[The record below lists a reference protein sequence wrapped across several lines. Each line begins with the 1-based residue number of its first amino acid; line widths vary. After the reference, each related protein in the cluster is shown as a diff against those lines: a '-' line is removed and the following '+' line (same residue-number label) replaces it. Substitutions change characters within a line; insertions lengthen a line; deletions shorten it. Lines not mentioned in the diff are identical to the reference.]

1 MAPKWNWNQKHIWDK
16 KAQFTIMHRKH
27 RFCICRSRDIKR
39 DAWHWTRLG
48 SIGSI
53 TRLIKWRNSFCTL
66 RPPCMNEGKWSLK
79 VVPNVTLDIFR
90 NSKWKRFFF
99 LVNDL
104 SSVTVSQHS
113 LSHIPSLQAERQH
126 FYHCASIIMPKIV
139 ASRLLPSAMEMWQLW
154 IVWEKRKCLNQL
166 RLWKH
171 NELEHWGRG
180 DICCIDSP
188 SIM

>member
-99 LVNDL
+99 
-104 SSVTVSQHS
+104 SSEWSQWCHS
-113 LSHIPSLQAERQH
+113 LTTQSQSHPIS
-126 FYHCASIIMPKIV
+126 ASRTAARLPLCFNNNAQNCCFAFASVCNGNVTTVNCLGKTQMPK
-139 ASRLLPSAMEMWQLW
+139 SAQA
-154 IVWEKRKCLNQL
+154 VKT
-166 RLWKH
+166 
-171 NELEHWGRG
+171 
-180 DICCIDSP
+180 
-188 SIM
+188 